1 MSNLTEKSSSSVEHS
16 DHGDKK
22 HVEIVD
28 MEGDKQQMYPTFHSD
43 KSKDSLFE
51 SLRVPNNYE
60 STHHAHHHHLESHFL
75 RSLRCILLHLLSHI
89 AHHC

>member
-1 MSNLTEKSSSSVEHS
+1 
-16 DHGDKK
+16 
-22 HVEIVD
+22 

-60 STHHAHHHHLESHFL
+60 STHHDNHEDQKGDDDDIEYNQDEALDALSPLSGIAAVGFL
-75 RSLRCILLHLLSHI
+75 NRKHDKSVVSEEVC
-89 AHHC
+89 A